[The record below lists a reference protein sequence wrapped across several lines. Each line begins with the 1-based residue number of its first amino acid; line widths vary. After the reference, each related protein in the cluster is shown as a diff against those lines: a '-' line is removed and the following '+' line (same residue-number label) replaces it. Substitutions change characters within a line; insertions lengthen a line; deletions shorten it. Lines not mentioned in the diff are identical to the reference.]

1 MREGGGPEDVAGSD
15 RVDNLHLRRIDTHS
29 QLGRGTEGTGVNQ
42 SFIWAPFPI
51 AVAVDSV
58 HIYWA
63 NFGSTGWIGRANL
76 DGTGVNQSFITGANN
91 SAGVAVDA
99 SHVYWSNQG
108 AGTIGRANVDG
119 TGVCQNFISGAT
131 NPEGVEVGSG

>member
-29 QLGRGTEGTGVNQ
+29 QLGRGTE
-42 SFIWAPFPI
+42 
-51 AVAVDSV
+51 
-58 HIYWA
+58 
-63 NFGSTGWIGRANL
+63 
-76 DGTGVNQSFITGANN
+76 GTGVNQSFITGANN